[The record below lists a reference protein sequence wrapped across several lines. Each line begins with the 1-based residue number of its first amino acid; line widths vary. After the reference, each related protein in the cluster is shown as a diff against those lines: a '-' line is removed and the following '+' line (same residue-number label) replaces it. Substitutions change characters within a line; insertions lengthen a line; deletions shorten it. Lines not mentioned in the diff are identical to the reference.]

1 MMRFNFLPWREE
13 RRHQKKAIFNR
24 LVSLH
29 VVLALS
35 IVLVIWIINEEKLKI
50 QSERNALLTSEI
62 KILDLKIQEV
72 STLNQEINTLQ
83 DRQAAVE
90 KLQIN
95 RNHPV
100 YLLSFLTEKVPS
112 GIMLKSLKQ
121 GDQIVLSGFALSNA
135 RVSELLRNL
144 SQSPSQLG
152 LGQPEL
158 IEIKSA
164 KYGVGKDSRKLF
176 DFTVAMPKEALV
188 K

>member
-13 RRHQKKAIFNR
+13 KRSQKKALFNR
-24 LVSLH
+24 LATLH
-29 VVLALS
+29 FILALS
-35 IVLVIWIINEEKLKI
+35 VILVVWIINEKKLNT
-50 QSERNALLTSEI
+50 QSERNALLNSEI

-72 STLNQEINTLQ
+72 STLNEEINALQ

-90 KLQIN
+90 KLQTN
-95 RNHPV
+95 RNQPV
-100 YLLSFLTEKVPS
+100 YLLSFLAEKVPA

-144 SQSPSQLG
+144 SQSPNQLD

-158 IEIKSA
+158 IEIKATTYST
-164 KYGVGKDSRKLF
+164 GKDSRKLF
-176 DFTVAMPKEALV
+176 DFTVAVPNLV
-188 K
+188 R